1 MKDRIKAIM
10 NDLNMTQGD
19 FAKFLGLSASILSSI
34 FNGRTNPSLSTISLI
49 KEKVPT
55 ISYPWLIDGV
65 GDMYIGDAKNPT
77 DEQVGNQ
84 SNGSA
89 YPVDDAGSGN
99 DLQVA
104 QRGKKSIALTM
115 DGSDETKNPDKS
127 KYRVQMI
134 TVLFDDGH
142 YEAFVPGK
150 IKT

>member
-10 NDLNMTQGD
+10 KDLNMSQGD
-19 FAKFLGLSASILSSI
+19 FAKFLGISASIMSSI
-34 FNGRTNPSLSTISLI
+34 FNGRTNPTLSTVSLI
-49 KEKVPT
+49 KEKVPR
-55 ISYPWLIDGV
+55 ISYRWLIDGI
-65 GDMYIGDAKNPT
+65 GDMYVDDAKYPT
-77 DEQVGNQ
+77 GEQVGNR

-89 YPVDDAGSGN
+89 SPAEEAAGGN
-99 DLQVA
+99 DVQVA
-104 QRGKKSIALTM
+104 QRGKKTITVTL
-115 DGSDETKNPDKS
+115 DDNDETKNPDKS